1 MFQALD
7 TLRSPDAHGDAPEF
21 SLEFV
26 VKNGQR
32 KGQRLRIERAT
43 VNHISK
49 QKAVETLQGARPGS
63 KRGKFNHAEKF
74 LIGIRVLESKDVAE
88 PVITVDKYFITRI
101 NGLKTFI

>member
-1 MFQALD
+1 MFQAID
-7 TLRSPDAHGDAPEF
+7 TLRTPDAYGDAPEF
-21 SLEFV
+21 SMEFV
-26 VKNGQR
+26 VKNGER

-49 QKAVETLQGARPGS
+49 QKATETLQGVRPTS

-74 LIGIRVLESKDVAE
+74 LLGIRVLDSKDIAE